1 MTCIM
6 KYFVDKPQVVAT
18 GHTRFY
24 EFQKGIIDYENDEN
38 PHWKDDS
45 LYLEDETVIELD
57 LDSLFAETLENYDFM
72 GDNFVNR
79 QDWERI
85 AACALKAGGI
95 WKEVIEI
102 LSPWVEDTFSKYDY
116 FTIIGM

>member
-1 MTCIM
+1 MQLTLLISSLNND
-6 KYFVDKPQVVAT
+6 VDELINKMNISSCAVIVNQCD
-18 GHTRFY
+18 
-24 EFQKGIIDYENDEN
+24 K
-38 PHWKDDS
+38 
-45 LYLEDETVIELD
+45 EDETVIELD

>member
-1 MTCIM
+1 M
-6 KYFVDKPQVVAT
+6 KYFVDKAYT
-18 GHTRFY
+18 DKDGSTRFY
-24 EFQKGIIDYENDEN
+24 EFQKGKIDYENDEN

-45 LYLEDETVIELD
+45 LYMGDEVVWKLQ

-79 QDWERI
+79 QQWERI
-85 AACALKAGGI
+85 AACAQKTGGK
-95 WKEVIEI
+95 WQEAMEE
-102 LSPWVEDTFSKYDY
+102 LTPWVNDTFTTHDC

>member
-6 KYFVDKPQVVAT
+6 KYFVDKPRVVAT

-24 EFQKGIIDYENDEN
+24 EIQKGIIDYENDEN

-57 LDSLFAETLENYDFM
+57 LDSLFAETLENYDFT
-72 GDNFVNR
+72 GDNSVNR

-95 WKEVIEI
+95 WKEVIES

>member
-1 MTCIM
+1 M
-6 KYFVDKPQVVAT
+6 KYFIDNMQAVAE

-24 EFQKGIIDYENDEN
+24 EFQKGKIDYEKDEN

-45 LYLEDETVIELD
+45 LYIEDAVVLD
-57 LDSLFAETLENYDFM
+57 LQLDSLFAETLENYDFM

-79 QDWERI
+79 QDWERV
-85 AACALKAGGI
+85 AAYALKAGGK
-95 WKEVIEI
+95 WKEVIEE
-102 LSPWVEDTFSKYDY
+102 LSPWVEDTFTGNGC